1 MVNENVELAFSDK
14 YDKAHSEAY
23 YRKHKQG
30 FWRNRSNNREIEIA
44 RRAIIAAG
52 KPDSI
57 LDLPCGAGRFWSE
70 LEQSG
75 AAELIAADNSE
86 SMLEVAKSSQPE
98 ELVSKFKILQT
109 SAFDIKLPDKSVDCI
124 FSMRLIHHIGE
135 PSDRAR
141 LLKEYHRV
149 TRETVCLSL
158 WVDGNYQAWRR
169 KRLEATRVRKGF
181 QNRFVIPPA
190 TIEGEFEQSGFKVRK
205 RLDMTPLISMWRIYV
220 LEKV

>member
-1 MVNENVELAFSDK
+1 MESESGELAFSDK
-14 YDKAHSEAY
+14 YNKAHSEAY

-44 RRAIIAAG
+44 RRALAAAG

-57 LDLPCGAGRFWSE
+57 LDLPCGAGRFWSL

-75 AAELIAADNSE
+75 ATELSAADNSE

-98 ELVSKFKILQT
+98 EIVSKFKLLQT
-109 SAFDIKLPDKSVDCI
+109 SAFDIKLPDDSVDCI

-135 PSDRAR
+135 SSDRLR
-141 LLKEYHRV
+141 LLKEFHRV

-169 KRLEATRVRKGF
+169 KRLETTRQKREY
-181 QNRFVIPPA
+181 QNRFVIPAA
-190 TIEGEFEQSGFKVRK
+190 TIESEFKRSGFKVREY
-205 RLDMTPLISMWRIYV
+205 LDMTPFISMWRIYV
-220 LEKV
+220 LEK